1 VNDARVELAKA
12 GLSNDEVVMLKG
24 VAAYAVE
31 GMVWGRPISNQVDF
45 LGMASIPRLLDK
57 RLIRVV
63 AQFEAG
69 HPAYSITPIGREVIK
84 MIKTGL
90 PRLKANNPGGP
101 QVA

>member
-1 VNDARVELAKA
+1 
-12 GLSNDEVVMLKG
+12 
-24 VAAYAVE
+24 
-31 GMVWGRPISNQVDF
+31 
-45 LGMASIPRLLDK
+45 LDK